1 MLRLIERWLEAG
13 VLESGQWRPVE
24 SGTPQGSGV
33 SPILANVFLHY
44 VVDLWVHQW
53 RRRQAAGTVIV
64 CRYADDMVFGCQFE
78 ADGKQLLVDL
88 KDRLLQFGLSLP
100 EGKTR
105 LIEFG
110 RFAAHART
118 AAAQRRPETFDFLGF
133 THYCAKTRK
142 NKFMVKRKTQAKRP
156 ARKLKAIREEMKHRM
171 HAPLREQHRWLRQ
184 VLNGHYQYFGVIF
197 TARVQ
202 GMRRQGL
209 A

>member
-1 MLRLIERWLEAG
+1 LLPPTSWLPA
-13 VLESGQWRPVE
+13 STDFRPQVWLFGRQPNTIT
-24 SGTPQGSGV
+24 SARYR
-33 SPILANVFLHY
+33 I
-44 VVDLWVHQW
+44 D
-53 RRRQAAGTVIV
+53 QAAL
-64 CRYADDMVFGCQFE
+64 FE

-88 KDRLLQFGLSLP
+88 KDRLLQFGLSLH

-110 RFAAHART
+110 RFAAHERT
-118 AAAQRRPETFDFLGF
+118 AAGQRRPETFDFLGF

-142 NKFMVKRKTQAKRP
+142 NKFMVKRKTQAKRL

-184 VLNGHYQYFGVIF
+184 VLNGSLSVLRSDLQLSI
-197 TARVQ
+197 TRVQ
-202 GMRRQGL
+202 GMCRQGL

>member
-1 MLRLIERWLEAG
+1 MRAANGDRWSRALRR
-13 VLESGQWRPVE
+13 
-24 SGTPQGSGV
+24 GSGV

-53 RRRQAAGTVIV
+53 RRRRAAGTVIV

-88 KDRLLQFGLSLP
+88 KDRLLQFGLSFH
-100 EGKTR
+100 EGKTG

-118 AAAQRRPETFDFLGF
+118 AAGQRRPETFDFLGF

-142 NKFMVKRKTQAKRP
+142 NSSWSRGR
-156 ARKLKAIREEMKHRM
+156 RKLSALLES
-171 HAPLREQHRWLRQ
+171 
-184 VLNGHYQYFGVIF
+184 
-197 TARVQ
+197 
-202 GMRRQGL
+202 
-209 A
+209 